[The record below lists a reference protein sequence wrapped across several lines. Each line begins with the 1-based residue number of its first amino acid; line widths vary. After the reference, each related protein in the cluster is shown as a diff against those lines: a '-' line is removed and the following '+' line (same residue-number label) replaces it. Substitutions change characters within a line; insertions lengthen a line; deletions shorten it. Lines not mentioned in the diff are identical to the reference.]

1 MNEFEIRYDMET
13 GGVKSLSNKNDSSK
27 MNWAKGENVW
37 GTVKDGTL
45 ISCVENDNG
54 ITAVY
59 KTKNMQITV
68 HRYTAGNI
76 YREKYILKNI
86 LNTDILTNRGAIG
99 IYTTFNDN
107 YETAEISMTSRCHT
121 HIWCGRNTSYVN
133 AVKMGMC
140 DFGLA
145 SAVFTATHFRIIG
158 RF

>member
-27 MNWAKGENVW
+27 MNWVKGENVW

-54 ITAVY
+54 ITSVY

-68 HRYTAGNI
+68 HRYITGNR

-86 LNTDILTNRGAIG
+86 LDTDILTNRGAIG
-99 IYTTFNDN
+99 I
-107 YETAEISMTSRCHT
+107 
-121 HIWCGRNTSYVN
+121 
-133 AVKMGMC
+133 
-140 DFGLA
+140 
-145 SAVFTATHFRIIG
+145 
-158 RF
+158 